1 MRIDLNLK
9 TPEAADPAQTSKS
22 GAQVNSGAGNAGA
35 ISDTAVLSPDQS
47 RVQALAAQV
56 SQLPEIRQEKVAAL
70 AHAIE
75 TGVYQVQPQETAE
88 ALLSQIQV
96 RSAA

>member
-9 TPEAADPAQTSKS
+9 TPETPDPAQTAKS
-22 GAQVNSGAGNAGA
+22 GAQVNSGAGSAGLNR
-35 ISDTAVLSPDQS
+35 DTAVLSPDQS

-70 AHAIE
+70 GRAIQ
-75 TGVYQVQPQETAE
+75 TGVYQVKPQETAE
-88 ALLSQIQV
+88 AILSEIQTG
-96 RSAA
+96 SAA